1 MECTKEPGMYSEF
14 EMGFCSASGVDC
26 CISLCTSVRTWR
38 CTSGRG
44 VFFSEALQVRFGRS
58 VDSVIIR
65 DLAMYK
71 WAGCLFF

>member
-1 MECTKEPGMYSEF
+1 
-14 EMGFCSASGVDC
+14 MGGVSFFLKPYKLGLVGRWIVSQSG
-26 CISLCTSVRTWR
+26 TWR

-58 VDSVIIR
+58 VDSVTIR